1 MLSSIIIRSA
11 AAFGG
16 APFRLVKSTALGSAA
31 GGAAGG
37 AAAGGVPG
45 ALVGGALGLASSLLG
60 GLFGKSNTQKT
71 NQMNYRIM
79 LEQNRFN
86 AVEAKK
92 NRDWQEL
99 MYRMF
104 GTSSA
109 KANDMRAAGLNAL
122 LGDVSASGNVGSGG
136 AATAAESAQMMPTDY
151 SFIGDAAN
159 RGLAAYN
166 TTRSVDA
173 SVSLQK
179 SQENVNKSI
188 EGVNM
193 AQKGFMES
201 QTDMQKMTYKFAM
214 DTYQNRLLQEQF
226 KAELA
231 NWQGF
236 DAMYDARLKAFSL
249 YNVLPQ
255 EVEKNVAQT
264 MSFYAS
270 AFRDIASGK
279 YTLKQTENY
288 GKWLSIQQTFAHAA
302 TVQGQA
308 ALMQGR
314 AAITN
319 ANANSSY
326 LQKLGSYYGSLTSGQ
341 NISNQMQQYY
351 TDFMLGKMPIG
362 KAELFKDFQ
371 KARLKL
377 FIFFFDLIFLFFLL
391 KSSSSLITNLFI
403 LKSQFFKIRHF
414 FASRLNITT
423 RTRINQLVIG
433 QGAESVFKLRTEIRS
448 INHRLERFLNFT
460 DSLRIGTHI
469 IDTLQQ
475 RNIGMKRSTKR
486 IILFINRSNFML
498 NFLVNR
504 RNKNYFIFCN
514 HNRKF

>member
-1 MLSSIIIRSA
+1 MLSNIILRST

-16 APFRLVKSTALGSAA
+16 APFRFNKCTALSSTA

-37 AAAGGVPG
+37 SAVGGVPG

-60 GLFGKSNTQKT
+60 GLFGKSNTNKT
-71 NQMNYRIM
+71 NEMNYKIM
-79 LEQNRFN
+79 QEQNRFN
-86 AVEAKK
+86 AEEAKK

-122 LGDVSASGNVGSGG
+122 LGDVSASGNVGSG
-136 AATAAESAQMMPTDY
+136 AAASAAESAQMMPFDY
-151 SFIGDAAN
+151 SFVGDAAN
-159 RGLAAYN
+159 RGLSSYN

-188 EGVNM
+188 EGVNN
-193 AQKGFMES
+193 AQEGFLGA
-201 QTDMQKMTYKFAM
+201 QTDMQKMTYKFAL

-249 YNVLPQ
+249 YNVMPQ
-255 EVEKNVAQT
+255 EVEKNIAQT

-270 AFRDIASGK
+270 AFRDIAAGK

-314 AAITN
+314 AALTN
-319 ANANSSY
+319 ANANARY
-326 LQKLGSYYGSLTSGQ
+326 LNQLGGYYGSLTSGQ
-341 NISNQMQQYY
+341 NMSNDMQRYY
-351 TDFMLGKMPIG
+351 TDFMLGKMPIH
-362 KAELFKDFQ
+362 KAESILRQTPYKHLLDLNIQ
-371 KARLKL
+371 QNEWSLNKL
-377 FIFFFDLIFLFFLL
+377 MQEPDLIRSLSGMYKSETSLTNKRVDSYDIDKIFERGESVTRMFKNVSDGVSNFTPNSRFG
-391 KSSSSLITNLFI
+391 KGSSSEGEPTPPPSG
-403 LKSQFFKIRHF
+403 KSWLDAYRE
-414 FASRLNITT
+414 NP
-423 RTRINQLVIG
+423 
-433 QGAESVFKLRTEIRS
+433 
-448 INHRLERFLNFT
+448 
-460 DSLRIGTHI
+460 
-469 IDTLQQ
+469 
-475 RNIGMKRSTKR
+475 
-486 IILFINRSNFML
+486 
-498 NFLVNR
+498 
-504 RNKNYFIFCN
+504 NYSPTG
-514 HNRKF
+514 K

>member
-1 MLSSIIIRSA
+1 MLSDFIIRST

-16 APFRLVKSTALGSAA
+16 APFRLNKCTALGSTA

-37 AAAGGVPG
+37 AAVGGVPG
-45 ALVGGALGLASSLLG
+45 ALVGGALGIASSLLG
-60 GLFGKSNTQKT
+60 GLFGRSNTNKI

-79 LEQNRFN
+79 QEQNRFN
-86 AVEAKK
+86 AEEAKK

-122 LGDVSASGNVGSGG
+122 LGDVSASGNVGSGA

-151 SFIGDAAN
+151 SFVGDAATH
-159 RGLAAYN
+159 GLAAYN

-179 SQENVNKSI
+179 SQENVNKSV
-188 EGVNM
+188 EGINY
-193 AQKGFMES
+193 AQKGFLES
-201 QTDMQKMTYKFAM
+201 QTDMQKMTYKFAQ

-226 KAELA
+226 KAELE
-231 NWQGF
+231 NWRGF

-249 YNVLPQ
+249 YNVMPQ

-319 ANANSSY
+319 ANANASY
-326 LQKLGSYYGSLTSGQ
+326 LKQVGGYYGALTSGQ
-341 NISNQMQQYY
+341 NMSNDMQRYY

-362 KAELFKDFQ
+362 KAESVLRQTPYKHLLDLNIQ
-371 KARLKL
+371 QNEWSLNKL
-377 FIFFFDLIFLFFLL
+377 MQEPDLIRSLSGMYKSETSLTNKRVDSYDTDKFFER
-391 KSSSSLITNLFI
+391 SETVTRM
-403 LKSQFFKIRHF
+403 FKNVSDGISNFTPKPRGKLGS
-414 FASRLNITT
+414 ASRSPTPPPSGKSWLDAYRENP
-423 RTRINQLVIG
+423 
-433 QGAESVFKLRTEIRS
+433 
-448 INHRLERFLNFT
+448 
-460 DSLRIGTHI
+460 
-469 IDTLQQ
+469 
-475 RNIGMKRSTKR
+475 
-486 IILFINRSNFML
+486 
-498 NFLVNR
+498 
-504 RNKNYFIFCN
+504 NYSPTGYQ
-514 HNRKF
+514 

>member
-1 MLSSIIIRSA
+1 MLSNIILRST

-16 APFRLVKSTALGSAA
+16 APFRLNKCTALSSTA

-37 AAAGGVPG
+37 AAVGGVPG

-60 GLFGKSNTQKT
+60 GLFGSHNTNKT
-71 NQMNYRIM
+71 NKMNYQIM
-79 LEQNRFN
+79 KEQNQFN
-86 AVEAKK
+86 SEEAQK

-109 KANDMRAAGLNAL
+109 KANDLRAAGLNSL

-136 AATAAESAQMMPTDY
+136 AASAAESAQMMPTDY
-151 SFIGDAAN
+151 SFVGDAAN
-159 RGLAAYN
+159 HGLAAYN
-166 TTRSVDA
+166 STRSVDA

-193 AQKGFMES
+193 AQKGLLES
-201 QTDMQKMTYKFAM
+201 QTGMQKMTYKFAM

-249 YNVLPQ
+249 YNVMPQ

-270 AFRDIASGK
+270 AFRDIAAGK

-319 ANANSSY
+319 ANANASY
-326 LQKLGSYYGSLTSGQ
+326 LKQLSGYYGALTSGQ
-341 NISNQMQQYY
+341 HMTNDMQRYY
-351 TDFMLGKMPIG
+351 TDFMLGRMPIG
-362 KAELFKDFQ
+362 KAESILRQTPYKHLLDLNIQ
-371 KARLKL
+371 QNEWSLNKL
-377 FIFFFDLIFLFFLL
+377 MQEPDLIRSLSGMYKSETSLTNKRVDSYDTDKVFERIE
-391 KSSSSLITNLFI
+391 SSS
-403 LKSQFFKIRHF
+403 RV
-414 FASRLNITT
+414 LN
-423 RTRINQLVIG
+423 NVAE
-433 QGAESVFKLRTEIRS
+433 GA
-448 INHRLERFLNFT
+448 
-460 DSLRIGTHI
+460 
-469 IDTLQQ
+469 
-475 RNIGMKRSTKR
+475 
-486 IILFINRSNFML
+486 SNFL
-498 NFLVNR
+498 PKVRFKKGSSTAGEPTPPPSGKSWLDAYRENP
-504 RNKNYFIFCN
+504 NYSPTGY
-514 HNRKF
+514 K

>member
-1 MLSSIIIRSA
+1 MVSNFIIRST

-16 APFRLVKSTALGSAA
+16 TPFRLNKCTALGSA
-31 GGAAGG
+31 GSGAAAG

-45 ALVGGALGLASSLLG
+45 ALVGGALGVASSLIG
-60 GLFGKSNTQKT
+60 GLFGKHNTDKT
-71 NQMNYRIM
+71 NEWNYKIM
-79 LEQNRFN
+79 QEQNKFN
-86 AVEAKK
+86 SAEAKK
-92 NRDWQEL
+92 LRDWQEM
-99 MYRMF
+99 MYRMY

-109 KANDMRAAGLNAL
+109 KANNMRAAGLNAL
-122 LGDVSASGNVGSGG
+122 LGDVSASGNVGSGS

-151 SFIGDAAN
+151 SFVSDAASS
-159 RGLAAYN
+159 GLAAYN
-166 TTRSVDA
+166 TTRSIDS
-173 SVSLQK
+173 SVALQK

-193 AQKGFMES
+193 AQKGFVES

-249 YNVLPQ
+249 YNVMPQ

-270 AFRDIASGK
+270 AFRDIADGK

-314 AAITN
+314 AALTN
-319 ANANSSY
+319 ANANATY
-326 LQKLGSYYGSLTSGQ
+326 LGKLGDYYGSLTSGQ
-341 NISNQMQQYY
+341 NMTNEMSRYY

-362 KAELFKDFQ
+362 KAENILRQTPYRHLLDLNIQ
-371 KARLKL
+371 QNEWSLNKL
-377 FIFFFDLIFLFFLL
+377 MQEPDLIRSLSGMY
-391 KSSSSLITNLFI
+391 KSEGALTN
-403 LKSQFFKIRHF
+403 KRVESYDTDKIFER
-414 FASRLNITT
+414 
-423 RTRINQLVIG
+423 G
-433 QGAESVFKLRTEIRS
+433 ESVTRMVKNIS
-448 INHRLERFLNFT
+448 DGISNFT
-460 DSLRIGTHI
+460 PKPRFTKDS
-469 IDTLQQ
+469 
-475 RNIGMKRSTKR
+475 STDGKSTPPSGKSWLDAYR
-486 IILFINRSNFML
+486 ENP
-498 NFLVNR
+498 
-504 RNKNYFIFCN
+504 NYN
-514 HNRKF
+514 PTGYK

>member
-1 MLSSIIIRSA
+1 MLSNIISWST

-16 APFRLVKSTALGSAA
+16 APFRFNKCTALTSAA
-31 GGAAGG
+31 GGAAAGS
-37 AAAGGVPG
+37 AAGGVPG
-45 ALVGGALGLASSLLG
+45 ALVGGALGVASSLLG
-60 GLFGKSNTQKT
+60 GLFGNHNTNKV
-71 NQMNYRIM
+71 NQMNYKIM
-79 LEQNRFN
+79 QEQNQFN
-86 AVEAKK
+86 REEAQK

-122 LGDVSASGNVGSGG
+122 LGDVSASGNVGSGA
-136 AATAAESAQMMPTDY
+136 AATAAESAQMMPADP
-151 SFIGDAAN
+151 SFIGDSAQ

-166 TTRSVDA
+166 NTRLADS
-173 SVSLQK
+173 SVSLQS

-193 AQKGFMES
+193 AQKGLMES

-249 YNVLPQ
+249 YNVMPQ

-270 AFRDIASGK
+270 AFRDIAAGK

-319 ANANSSY
+319 ANANAGY
-326 LQKLGSYYGSLTSGQ
+326 LKKLGGYYGALTSGQ
-341 NISNQMQQYY
+341 HMSNDMQRYY

-362 KAELFKDFQ
+362 KAESLLRQTPYKHLLELNVQ
-371 KARLKL
+371 QNEWSLNKL
-377 FIFFFDLIFLFFLL
+377 MQEPDLIRSLSGMY
-391 KSSSSLITNLFI
+391 KSETSYTN
-403 LKSQFFKIRHF
+403 KRVDSYDTDKIFER
-414 FASRLNITT
+414 
-423 RTRINQLVIG
+423 G
-433 QGAESVFKLRTEIRS
+433 ESVTRMFKNVSDGIS
-448 INHRLERFLNFT
+448 NFT
-460 DSLRIGTHI
+460 PKPKFGKGS
-469 IDTLQQ
+469 
-475 RNIGMKRSTKR
+475 STGGEPIQPPSGKSWLDAYR
-486 IILFINRSNFML
+486 ENP
-498 NFLVNR
+498 
-504 RNKNYFIFCN
+504 NYSPSGY
-514 HNRKF
+514 K

>member
-1 MLSSIIIRSA
+1 MLSNFIIRSA

-16 APFRLVKSTALGSAA
+16 TPFRFNKCTALGSAG
-31 GGAAGG
+31 GGAAAG

-45 ALVGGALGLASSLLG
+45 ALVGGALGVASSLIG
-60 GLFGKSNTQKT
+60 GLFGKHNTDKT
-71 NQMNYRIM
+71 NAMNYKIM
-79 LEQNRFN
+79 QEQNRFN
-86 AVEAKK
+86 AAEAQKL
-92 NRDWQEL
+92 RDWQET

-122 LGDVSASGNVGSGG
+122 LGDVSASGNVGSGA
-136 AATAAESAQMMPTDY
+136 AATAAESAQMMPADY
-151 SFIGDAAN
+151 SFVGDAAQH
-159 RGLAAYN
+159 GLAAYN

-193 AQKGFMES
+193 AQKGLLES
-201 QTDMQKMTYKFAM
+201 QTSMQKMTYKFAM

-249 YNVLPQ
+249 YNVMPH

-270 AFRDIASGK
+270 AFRDIANGK

-288 GKWLSIQQTFAHAA
+288 GRWLSIQQTFAHAA
-302 TVQGQA
+302 TVQSSA

-314 AAITN
+314 AALTN
-319 ANANSSY
+319 ANANAAY
-326 LQKLGSYYGSLTSGQ
+326 LGKLGTYYGSLTSGH
-341 NISNQMQQYY
+341 NMTNEMSRYY

-362 KAELFKDFQ
+362 KAESILRQTPYRHLLDLNIQ
-371 KARLKL
+371 QNEWSLNKL
-377 FIFFFDLIFLFFLL
+377 MQEPDLIRSLSGMY
-391 KSSSSLITNLFI
+391 KSETSLTN
-403 LKSQFFKIRHF
+403 KRVDSYDTDKIFER
-414 FASRLNITT
+414 
-423 RTRINQLVIG
+423 
-433 QGAESVFKLRTEIRS
+433 AESVTRMVKNVS
-448 INHRLERFLNFT
+448 DGVSNFT
-460 DSLRIGTHI
+460 P
-469 IDTLQQ
+469 
-475 RNIGMKRSTKR
+475 KPRSGKGSSAGSKSTPPSTGKSWLDAYR
-486 IILFINRSNFML
+486 ENP
-498 NFLVNR
+498 
-504 RNKNYFIFCN
+504 NYN
-514 HNRKF
+514 PTGYK

>member
-1 MLSSIIIRSA
+1 MLSNMIIRST

-16 APFRLVKSTALGSAA
+16 TPFRLIKCTALGSAGTGA
-31 GGAAGG
+31 AAGG
-37 AAAGGVPG
+37 LAGGVPG
-45 ALVGGALGLASSLLG
+45 ALVGGALGAVGSLIG
-60 GLFGKSNTQKT
+60 GLFGKSST
-71 NQMNYRIM
+71 NSANKMNYKIM
-79 LEQNRFN
+79 QEQNAFN
-86 AVEAKK
+86 AAEAKK

-109 KANDMRAAGLNAL
+109 KADDMRAAGLNPL

-136 AATAAESAQMMPTDY
+136 AATAAESAHMMPADY
-151 SFIGDAAN
+151 SFVGDAAN
-159 RGLAAYN
+159 RGIDAFN

-179 SQENVNKSI
+179 SQENVNKSV
-188 EGVNM
+188 EGINI
-193 AQKGFMES
+193 AQKGLIES
-201 QTDMQKMTYKFAM
+201 QSDMQKLTYRFAM

-236 DAMYDARLKAFSL
+236 DAMYDARMKAFSL

-270 AFRDIASGK
+270 AFRDIADGK

-302 TVQGQA
+302 TAQSQA

-319 ANANSSY
+319 ANANAGY
-326 LQKLGSYYGSLTSGQ
+326 LKKLGNYYGALTGGQ
-341 NISNQMQQYY
+341 HMSNEMQQYY

-362 KAELFKDFQ
+362 KAESILRSTPYKHLLDLNIQ
-371 KARLKL
+371 QNEWSLNKL
-377 FIFFFDLIFLFFLL
+377 MQEPDLIRSLSGMY
-391 KSSSSLITNLFI
+391 KSETSLTNKRVDSYDTDKIFERGE
-403 LKSQFFKIRHF
+403 SVSRMFKNVSDGISNFTPKLRF
-414 FASRLNITT
+414 K
-423 RTRINQLVIG
+423 G
-433 QGAESVFKLRTEIRS
+433 QGSSGDDAPVPPSGKSWLDAYREDPSYRPS
-448 INHRLERFLNFT
+448 H
-460 DSLRIGTHI
+460 
-469 IDTLQQ
+469 
-475 RNIGMKRSTKR
+475 
-486 IILFINRSNFML
+486 
-498 NFLVNR
+498 
-504 RNKNYFIFCN
+504 
-514 HNRKF
+514 

>member
-1 MLSSIIIRSA
+1 MLSNFIIRST

-16 APFRLVKSTALGSAA
+16 TPFRLNKCTALGSA
-31 GGAAGG
+31 GSGAAAG
-37 AAAGGVPG
+37 AAAGGAPG
-45 ALVGGALGLASSLLG
+45 ALVGGALGIASSLIG
-60 GLFGKSNTQKT
+60 GLFGKHNTSKI
-71 NQMNYRIM
+71 NDMNYKIM
-79 LEQNRFN
+79 QEQNKFN
-86 AVEAKK
+86 AAEAQKL
-92 NRDWQEL
+92 RDWQEM

-122 LGDVSASGNVGSGG
+122 LGDVSASGNVGSGS
-136 AATAAESAQMMPTDY
+136 AATAAESAQMMPADF
-151 SFIGDAAN
+151 SFIGDAAQH
-159 RGLAAYN
+159 GLAAYN

-193 AQKGFMES
+193 AQKGLIES
-201 QTDMQKMTYKFAM
+201 QTSMQKMTYKFAM

-249 YNVLPQ
+249 YNVMPQ

-270 AFRDIASGK
+270 AFRDIADGK

-302 TVQGQA
+302 TVQSSA

-314 AAITN
+314 AALTN
-319 ANANSSY
+319 ANANASY
-326 LQKLGSYYGSLTSGQ
+326 LGKLGKYYGSLTSGQ
-341 NISNQMQQYY
+341 NMTNEMSRYY

-362 KAELFKDFQ
+362 KAEGILRQTPYRHLLDLNIQ
-371 KARLKL
+371 QNEWSLNKL
-377 FIFFFDLIFLFFLL
+377 MQEPDLIRSLSGMY
-391 KSSSSLITNLFI
+391 KSETSLTN
-403 LKSQFFKIRHF
+403 KRVDSYDTDKIFERGESVSRMVKNISDGISNF
-414 FASRLNITT
+414 TPKPRLNIGSST
-423 RTRINQLVIG
+423 G
-433 QGAESVFKLRTEIRS
+433 SESTPPPSGKSWLDAYRE
-448 INHRLERFLNFT
+448 NP
-460 DSLRIGTHI
+460 
-469 IDTLQQ
+469 
-475 RNIGMKRSTKR
+475 
-486 IILFINRSNFML
+486 
-498 NFLVNR
+498 
-504 RNKNYFIFCN
+504 NYN
-514 HNRKF
+514 PTGYR

>member
-1 MLSSIIIRSA
+1 MLINYVIRSA
-11 AAFGG
+11 ATFGG
-16 APFRLVKSTALGSAA
+16 APFRLNKCTSLTSAIVGAA
-31 GGAAGG
+31 GGAAG
-37 AAAGGVPG
+37 
-45 ALVGGALGLASSLLG
+45 SLIG
-60 GLFGKSNTQKT
+60 GLFGKSNTDKT
-71 NQMNYRIM
+71 NKMNYEIM
-79 LEQNRFN
+79 QEQNRFN
-86 AVEAKK
+86 AEEAKK

-122 LGDVSASGNVGSGG
+122 LADVSASGNVGSGSS
-136 AATAAESAQMMPTDY
+136 ASAAESAQMMPFDY
-151 SFIGDAAN
+151 SFIGDSAN
-159 RGLAAYN
+159 HGLSAYN

-249 YNVLPQ
+249 YNVMPQ

-270 AFRDIASGK
+270 AFRDIADGK

-288 GKWLSIQQTFAHAA
+288 GRWLSIQQTFAHAA
-302 TVQGQA
+302 TVQSSA

-314 AAITN
+314 AALTN
-319 ANANSSY
+319 ANANASY
-326 LQKLGSYYGSLTSGQ
+326 LGKLGKYYGSLTSGQ
-341 NISNQMQQYY
+341 NMTNEMSRYY

-362 KAELFKDFQ
+362 KAESILRQTPYRHLLDLNIQ
-371 KARLKL
+371 QNEWSLNKL
-377 FIFFFDLIFLFFLL
+377 MEEPDLIRSLSGMY
-391 KSSSSLITNLFI
+391 KSETSLTN
-403 LKSQFFKIRHF
+403 KRVDSYDTDKIFERVES
-414 FASRLNITT
+414 ASRTVKNISDG
-423 RTRINQLVIG
+423 I
-433 QGAESVFKLRTEIRS
+433 S
-448 INHRLERFLNFT
+448 NFT
-460 DSLRIGTHI
+460 PKPRFKKGSSAGRE
-469 IDTLQQ
+469 
-475 RNIGMKRSTKR
+475 STPPSSGKSWLDAYR
-486 IILFINRSNFML
+486 ENPDYSPTGY
-498 NFLVNR
+498 
-504 RNKNYFIFCN
+504 K
-514 HNRKF
+514 

>member
-1 MLSSIIIRSA
+1 MLSNIISWST

-16 APFRLVKSTALGSAA
+16 APFRLNKCTSLSSAASGSAA
-31 GGAAGG
+31 GAAVGG
-37 AAAGGVPG
+37 LPG
-45 ALVGGALGLASSLLG
+45 SLVGGALGLAGSLIG
-60 GLFGKSNTQKT
+60 GLFGKSNTNKT
-71 NQMNYRIM
+71 NKMNYQIM
-79 LEQNRFN
+79 QEQNRFN
-86 AVEAKK
+86 AEEAKK
-92 NRDWQEL
+92 NRDWQQM
-99 MYRMF
+99 MYQMY

-136 AATAAESAQMMPTDY
+136 AATAAESAQMLPTDY

-159 RGLAAYN
+159 HGLAAYN

-179 SQENVNKSI
+179 SQENVNTSI

-193 AQKGFMES
+193 AQKGLIDS
-201 QTDMQKMTYKFAM
+201 QTAMQKMTYKFAM

-249 YNVLPQ
+249 YNVMPQ

-270 AFRDIASGK
+270 AFRDIAAGK

-319 ANANSSY
+319 ANANASY
-326 LQKLGSYYGSLTSGQ
+326 LKQLGGYYGALTSGQ
-341 NISNQMQQYY
+341 HMSNDMQRYY

-362 KAELFKDFQ
+362 QAESILRQTPYKHLLDLNIQ
-371 KARLKL
+371 QNEWSLNKL
-377 FIFFFDLIFLFFLL
+377 MQEPDLIRSLSGMY
-391 KSSSSLITNLFI
+391 KSETSLTNKRVDSYDTDKIFERGESI
-403 LKSQFFKIRHF
+403 SRMFKNV
-414 FASRLNITT
+414 SDG
-423 RTRINQLVIG
+423 IG
-433 QGAESVFKLRTEIRS
+433 
-448 INHRLERFLNFT
+448 NFT
-460 DSLRIGTHI
+460 PKPKFNKGSSKDEKPTVPPSGKTWLDALRE
-469 IDTLQQ
+469 DP
-475 RNIGMKRSTKR
+475 NYMP
-486 IILFINRSNFML
+486 FSN
-498 NFLVNR
+498 
-504 RNKNYFIFCN
+504 K
-514 HNRKF
+514 